1 MRNVLSAFFRDQSGL
16 TTLEFGVAAG
26 VVSLALILML
36 VALSSASAF
45 VAAA

>member
-1 MRNVLSAFFRDQSGL
+1 MRNVLSAFFRDESEV

-36 VALSSASAF
+36 VALASASAF
-45 VAAA
+45 VSAA

>member
-1 MRNVLSAFFRDQSGL
+1 MRNVLSAIFRDESGV
-16 TTLEFGVAAG
+16 TTLEFGFAAG
-26 VVSLALILML
+26 AVSFALIIMM